1 MTLQENIRRILKEET
16 SLQERLNQL
25 VLSKG
30 IVVAAN
36 AVGGIDNLSKILN
49 LDLDDLETQERLVEN
64 FLKYVKPNNVEVMGV
79 EKRISPS
86 GNIIFDVTYRN
97 THQQVF
103 FYSELVNIFVHKL
116 NNFFPFRVK
125 GAHEPNFS
133 PYVKKI
139 AIDVTPYNDE
149 E

>member
-16 SLQERLNQL
+16 SLQKRLNEL

-49 LDLDDLETQERLVEN
+49 LDLDDLETQEKLVEN
-64 FLKYVKPNNVEVMGV
+64 FLKYVKPNNIEVMGV
-79 EKRISPS
+79 EKRISAS
-86 GNIIFDVTYRN
+86 GNIIFDVKYRN

-103 FYSELVNIFVHKL
+103 FSSELVNIFVHKL

-125 GAHEPNFS
+125 GAYEPNFS